1 MTTCFLPD
9 SSRIRTNRNRA
20 ERNCTGFSSASPSCT
35 CSPPRAAHQC
45 ASRRASSVP
54 ASQTLPR
61 KTAKSGPSRTL
72 GETPA
77 EGVGPK
83 TRSLEVP
90 RARGALNDSP
100 PLRRA
105 LCWVHYTQPGAA
117 ACPHHS
123 TGAKSVR
130 LARIVPEWSYCGRPV
145 RRHKEALKVQRI
157 LRAPQSQTE
166 VLDKLTRLGF
176 RHG

>member
-1 MTTCFLPD
+1 MTTCFPPD

-35 CSPPRAAHQC
+35 CFPPLAAHRY

-61 KTAKSGPSRTL
+61 KTAKSGLPRTL

-77 EGVGPK
+77 KGVGPGI
-83 TRSLEVP
+83 RALRLP
-90 RARGALNDSP
+90 RGERLNDSP

-105 LCWVHYTQPGAA
+105 LCWVHYTRPGAA

>member
-1 MTTCFLPD
+1 MTTCFPPD

-35 CSPPRAAHQC
+35 CFPPRAAHQY
-45 ASRRASSVP
+45 ASQRASSVP

-61 KTAKSGPSRTL
+61 KTTKSGLSRTL

-77 EGVGPK
+77 EGVGPW
-83 TRSLEVP
+83 TRALRLP
-90 RARGALNDSP
+90 RGERLNDSP

-105 LCWVHYTQPGAA
+105 LCWVHYTQPEAI

-123 TGAKSVR
+123 TGEGKAVLLRTRGRSR
-130 LARIVPEWSYCGRPV
+130 PRWRPNLPEIGRF
-145 RRHKEALKVQRI
+145 
-157 LRAPQSQTE
+157 SST
-166 VLDKLTRLGF
+166 
-176 RHG
+176 